1 MGHIVRLNPRRDRS
15 SIIGGITI
23 SRDGISFSHP
33 VVEKPSLTSR
43 DVISYLDGMVDENPR
58 LVVVMDNGPIHGREV
73 REFLRGRGAEVVYLP
88 RYSPDRSPAEGPWAV
103 LKGGLCS
110 RVYMDFEELGQDAR
124 RFLRSMAGRRDVLL
138 YSVRRCGEPW
148 TSLLGVT
155 NLGL

>member
-1 MGHIVRLNPRRDRS
+1 MADPSPTRSWRSRPSPRGTFLPGR
-15 SIIGGITI
+15 
-23 SRDGISFSHP
+23 
-33 VVEKPSLTSR
+33 
-43 DVISYLDGMVDENPR
+43 
-58 LVVVMDNGPIHGREV
+58 NGGREPEARGGHGQRAHP
-73 REFLRGRGAEVVYLP
+73 REGGEGFLRGRGAEVVYLP

-124 RFLRSMAGRRDVLL
+124 RFLRSMAGRRDVLI